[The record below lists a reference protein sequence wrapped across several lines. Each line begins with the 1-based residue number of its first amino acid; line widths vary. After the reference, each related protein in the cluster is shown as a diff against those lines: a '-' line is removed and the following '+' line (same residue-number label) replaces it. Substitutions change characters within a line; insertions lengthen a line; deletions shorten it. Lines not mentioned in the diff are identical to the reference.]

1 MMMQC
6 LYKDLRLAAHPTLYI
21 FVFLGA
27 LVIVPSYPYSLVFF
41 FGCLSP
47 FITMTYGRETNDIY
61 YTALLPIEK
70 RTIVTSKCFLF
81 AVTQISQL
89 LFSVPFAILHG
100 IYLSQSNTVG
110 LNPNI
115 SYYGFGLM
123 TYAIFNFIFL
133 TEFFKTAYKTGK
145 AFIFGIIPVVICMIA
160 VEILPHLPGTDW
172 LNSTVSFHL
181 LLQLPILACGI
192 LCYTIS
198 MIFTNIIA
206 GRHFE
211 KVDL

>member
-1 MMMQC
+1 MMQC

-47 FITMTYGRETNDIY
+47 FITMMYGRETNDIY
-61 YTALLPIEK
+61 YMALLPIEK
-70 RTIVTSKCFLF
+70 RKIVTSKCFLF
-81 AVTQISQL
+81 VVTQISQL
-89 LFSVPFAILHG
+89 LFSIPFAILHA
-100 IYLSQSNTVG
+100 IYLSQSNMVG

-115 SYYGFGLM
+115 SYYGFGFLI
-123 TYAIFNFIFL
+123 YAIFNFIFL

-145 AFIFGIIPVVICMIA
+145 AFIFGIIPAVICMIA
-160 VEILPHLPGTDW
+160 MEILPHLPVTNW
-172 LNSTVSFHL
+172 LNSTVSFDL
-181 LLQLPILACGI
+181 LLQLPILGGGI
-192 LCYTIS
+192 TCYVLS

-206 GRHFE
+206 VRQFE